1 MKKFWLVAAGC
12 ILAACLL
19 LSCTSKKNV
28 EEQKHLA
35 EKYRDLGEAYFKEG
49 KYTAALKEFLKAE
62 RLNPDDYFIHN
73 DLGLAYD
80 FKKEHDLAIR
90 HYKKALALKN
100 DYAPARNNLGNA
112 YMRKGEWDKAIEQ
125 YEIILSDLLYAT
137 PQFPLSN
144 LGLAYYQKKEY
155 GPSEKYY
162 LKALDV
168 KLDFVNAAY
177 GLGRTYLAMGRVP
190 EAISRLED
198 ALKSAP
204 KEAAIHFELAK
215 AYTKN
220 REYKKAYDAY
230 QQVIQL
236 NPGSSLADRAM
247 LEAQKIRYLF

>member
-80 FKKEHDLAIR
+80 FKKEQ
-90 HYKKALALKN
+90 
-100 DYAPARNNLGNA
+100 
-112 YMRKGEWDKAIEQ
+112 WDKAIEQ